1 MPPSVV
7 TPSGRKVRLPTDAVI
22 LPAGSPEWRL
32 DSEPRPRAR
41 PRREH
46 AVHPPWSVPPEIREQ
61 GQAQDPEHRGLAHR
75 PAAASRVAACT
86 GAFLTEATGKKQA
99 RRENLPRP
107 RGQCPRLPPYAGV
120 WALGATEGPF
130 SRQIAETQGG
140 GPGPL
145 GLGEGPFTRQRHS
158 AGGSCPEAHTQPFWD
173 GGQLVSL
180 WGRGGEPQE
189 AAWPQLGRRRAHTVL
204 LHTL

>member
-46 AVHPPWSVPPEIREQ
+46 AVHPPWSVPPEICEQ

-86 GAFLTEATGKKQA
+86 GAFLRQRGRSKHRGRTCPGPEGSAQGSRCAQVSG
-99 RRENLPRP
+99 LWGPP
-107 RGQCPRLPPYAGV
+107 RGLSPGRSRDPGWGPWAPWPRRGPLHTTTALRRWLLP
-120 WALGATEGPF
+120 
-130 SRQIAETQGG
+130 G
-140 GPGPL
+140 GPHPTIL
-145 GLGEGPFTRQRHS
+145 GWGTVSFTLGS
-158 AGGSCPEAHTQPFWD
+158 
-173 GGQLVSL
+173 
-180 WGRGGEPQE
+180 GR
-189 AAWPQLGRRRAHTVL
+189 
-204 LHTL
+204 